1 MNKTIDVSTESV
13 DELRKL
19 HEKLRVEAIGCGM
32 RGYHNAADRYRGQAQ
47 GIALALKTLGIE
59 CQ

>member
-1 MNKTIDVSTESV
+1 MGKTIDVSAESV
-13 DELRKL
+13 DELMKL
-19 HEKLRVEAIGCGM
+19 LEKLRVEAIGCGL
-32 RGYHNAADRYRGQAQ
+32 RGYHNTADHYRGQVK